1 MSDKNIPSKEDFARA
16 KAAMRKNDQGL
27 SKVRN
32 QVLARF
38 KSKGLHELFVL
49 HSPRTKTFGAYVFY
63 RLDREIEE
71 AVKSGLAEDIKSAVF
86 DELEKAGRG
95 DKGSIHVDFE
105 FDSHESVERD
115 YEGNYYNRLH

>member
-16 KAAMRKNDQGL
+16 KAAMGKNDQGL
-27 SKVRN
+27 SEVRA
-32 QVLARF
+32 QVLMRV

-49 HSPRTKTFGAYVFY
+49 YSPRSRTFGVYVFY
-63 RLDREIEE
+63 RWDREIDE
-71 AVKSGLAEDIKSAVF
+71 AAKSGLAEEIRSAVF

-95 DKGSIHVDFE
+95 DKGSIQVDFE

-115 YEGNYYNRLH
+115 YEGNYFNRLH